1 MSDVTRILSQIE
13 RGHAKAAEELLL
25 LLKERYEAGVGF
37 TTVKIIPGHG
47 HKVSPSF
54 CRVTGAAGFFHRQPL
69 SAFARALR
77 RLSPL
82 RR

>member
-13 RGHAKAAEELLL
+13 RGHAKAAEELLP

-54 CRVTGAAGFFHRQPL
+54 VECQELLDFFIANR
-69 SAFARALR
+69 
-77 RLSPL
+77 
-82 RR
+82 